1 MKTLFFLLFS
11 YSLFAQSFKHE
22 LESYLEKK
30 IQPGKNCKVVIAAL
44 DNYDGLMIDEQRN
57 PVIGKETALIP
68 VLNLQKNKKQSFIS
82 VKFEVFAEV
91 LIAQKSIKAKTLLKN
106 ELFRKGQISL
116 SKLNGK
122 TCFAEYDLA
131 NRRAAKLIAEGEV
144 LKEEFI
150 EILPDINMGDKV
162 SLEVHVNKTIL
173 TTDAF
178 ARQNGSVGDIIKV
191 NFKNRVLSARVID
204 SKKVRIE

>member
-91 LIAQKSIKAKTLLKN
+91 LIAQKSIKAKILLKN

-122 TCFAEYDLA
+122 TCYSEYDLT

-191 NFKNRVLSARVID
+191 NFKNRVLSAKVID

>member
-131 NRRAAKLIAEGEV
+131 NLRAAKLIAEGEV

-191 NFKNRVLSARVID
+191 NFKNRVLSAKVID

>member
-30 IQPGKNCKVVIAAL
+30 IQPGKNCNVVIAAL
-44 DNYDGLMIDEQRN
+44 GNCDGLIIDEQRN

-68 VLNLQKNKKQSFIS
+68 VLNIQKNKKQSFIS